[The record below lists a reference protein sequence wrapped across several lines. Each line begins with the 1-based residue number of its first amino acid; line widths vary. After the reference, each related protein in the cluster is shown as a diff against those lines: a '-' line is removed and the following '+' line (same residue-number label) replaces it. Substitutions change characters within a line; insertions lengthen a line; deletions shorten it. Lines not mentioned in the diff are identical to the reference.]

1 MTQPVPPPLGP
12 AARYTVRLGLKPGDR
27 SVTFRVVTS
36 LGELKAAAI
45 AALRQARDDSESRLG
60 TVEIVKVERSFDVD
74 SKDDLLD
81 YWGLD

>member
-45 AALRQARDDSESRLG
+45 AALRQARDDPESRLG